1 MNHVPVELMNIMEG
15 IHTTHVPYKGTVPS
29 LGAVVSG
36 KMHFQFSNL
45 IASSALGTRGTRRLP
60 AMPDLPVIAEAGMP
74 GFQASALFG
83 LFMPEATPR
92 DISACTAMSPAL
104 NAKDMQQMLSADR
117 RRDRRRYTRTVRR
130 VRESRRREVGQGGGV
145 RKDKSRL
152 GSKIHLNRI
161 LIIQAHRN
169 SAARA
174 LL

>member
-36 KMHFQFSNL
+36 KMHFQLSNL

-83 LFMPEATPR
+83 LFMPER
-92 DISACTAMSPAL
+92 DSHDDSL
-104 NAKDMQQMLSADR
+104 
-117 RRDRRRYTRTVRR
+117 
-130 VRESRRREVGQGGGV
+130 
-145 RKDKSRL
+145 RL
-152 GSKIHLNRI
+152 GKMLAEQFAIPSVIENINIRS
-161 LIIQAHRN
+161 IQREFP
-169 SAARA
+169 SSDG
-174 LL
+174 